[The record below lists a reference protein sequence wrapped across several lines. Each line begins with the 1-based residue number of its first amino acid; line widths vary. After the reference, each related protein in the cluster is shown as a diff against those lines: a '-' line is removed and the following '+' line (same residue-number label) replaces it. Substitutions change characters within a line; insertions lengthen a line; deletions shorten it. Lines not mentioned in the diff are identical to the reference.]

1 MQEKKIVFVTGATG
15 LLGNNLVREL
25 LARNYQVKALVRSLE
40 KAKRQ
45 FQGLDVE
52 IVVGDLNDI
61 SIFKSHFQNVNI
73 LIHTAAYFRDNY
85 KGGNHWNELLKTN
98 IEGTKNLIEAAIEHG
113 VKNIVHTSSIAVL
126 DAPPNTLIDET
137 MSRDIKN
144 ADNYYKSKI
153 LSEQTVRSIAV
164 KHPEVKFTYILPGWM
179 FGPGDLGPTSSGQL
193 IQDFINKKIPG
204 IPPGTFSV
212 VDARDVAIAHI
223 NAADFGKNGERYL
236 AAGNEKNMKEIFS
249 LIETVTKIKSPQI
262 KIPFFVLYG
271 IAIANEV
278 YAAITNKPILMSLG
292 SVKLLKKEKG
302 KTRFNPEKS
311 FRQIN
316 LEFRPIE
323 STIKDSIPNTNK
335 HQI

>member
-1 MQEKKIVFVTGATG
+1 MQDKKIVFVTGSTG

-25 LARNYQVKALVRSLE
+25 LERGYQVKALARSLE
-40 KAKRQ
+40 KAKKQ
-45 FQGLDVE
+45 FSGLNIE
-52 IVVGDLNDI
+52 IVIGDLNNV
-61 SIFKSHFQNVNI
+61 SGFKNHFADVNI
-73 LIHTAAYFRDNY
+73 LFHTAAYFRDNY

-98 IEGTKNLIEAAIEHG
+98 IEGTKNLIEAAIACG

-126 DAPPNTLIDET
+126 DGQPNTLIDET
-137 MSRDIKN
+137 MSRDIED

-153 LSEQTVRSIAV
+153 MSEQTVRSISK
-164 KHPEVKFTYILPGWM
+164 KHPDVKFTYILPGWM

-193 IQDFINKKIPG
+193 IQDFMNKKIPG

-223 NAADFGKNGERYL
+223 KAAELGKNGERYL
-236 AAGNEKNMKEIFS
+236 AAGNEKNMKDIFQQ
-249 LIETVTKIKSPQI
+249 IESATQIKSP
-262 KIPFFVLYG
+262 KLNIPYFVLLL
-271 IAIANEV
+271 IAIANEI

-311 FRQIN
+311 FRHLN
-316 LEFRPIE
+316 LTFRPLE
-323 STIKDSIPNTNK
+323 TTIKDSIQKNP
-335 HQI
+335 QL